1 MLFEIDEPGDDRI
14 RLYRGLTDRAL
25 REQVESEHGVFVVE
39 GSRALRQLVHSGWTV
54 RSLLLLP
61 SRVDGLTDV
70 ISRTEAPVY
79 VAPAAV
85 VDEITGFPVHRG
97 VLALGERRPDPPLT
111 DLLAGVD
118 LVLAI
123 EGVNDHENLGALF
136 RNAAAFGVGA
146 VLLDPTCCDPLYR
159 RAVRV
164 SVGHVL
170 RVPFGRMPSLA
181 ALGDTGLDVLALD
194 PGAAQ
199 PIETAALTPPLVL
212 LVGSEGD
219 GLSDQA
225 RSLATHQARIAM
237 AHGVDS
243 LNVAT
248 AAAVAL
254 HQIRLSW
261 RR

>member
-1 MLFEIDEPGDDRI
+1 MLFEIDDPGDARI
-14 RLYRGLTDRAL
+14 QLYRGLTDRAL
-25 REQVESEHGVFVVE
+25 RQRVESDHGVFVVE
-39 GSRALRQLVHSGWTV
+39 GARAVRQLVASGWTV
-54 RSLLLLP
+54 QSLLLLA
-61 SRVDGLTDV
+61 SRVDGLADV
-70 ISRTEAPVY
+70 LPRIEAPVY

-85 VDEITGFPVHRG
+85 IDEITGFPVHRG
-97 VLALGERRPDPPLT
+97 VLALAERRPDRSLEE
-111 DLLAGVD
+111 LLHGVD
-118 LVLAI
+118 LVLLV

-170 RVPFGRMPSLA
+170 RVPFARLPA
-181 ALGDTGLDVLALD
+181 IATVCDTGLPVVALD
-194 PGAAQ
+194 PGA
-199 PIETAALTPPLVL
+199 PDSIESLDVTPPLAL
-212 LVGSEGD
+212 LVGSEGE

-225 RSLATHQARIAM
+225 RAVATHRAGITM
-237 AHGVDS
+237 APGVDS

-261 RR
+261 RG

>member
-1 MLFEIDEPGDDRI
+1 MLFEIDDPDDARI
-14 RLYRGLTDRAL
+14 QLYRGLTDRAL
-25 REQVESEHGVFVVE
+25 RRQVEAEYGVFVVE
-39 GSRALRQLVHSGWTV
+39 GSRALRQMVDSGWTV
-54 RSLLLLP
+54 RSLLLLS
-61 SRVDGLTDV
+61 SRVDGLADV
-70 ISRTEAPVY
+70 LPRLEAPVY

-97 VLALGERRPDPPLT
+97 VLALGERRPDPPLSE
-111 DLLAGVD
+111 LLHGVD
-118 LVLAI
+118 LVLMI

-170 RVPFGRMPSLA
+170 RVPFARIPSLTA
-181 ALGDTGLDVLALD
+181 VRDTDIPVLALD
-194 PGAAQ
+194 SGAAD
-199 PIETAALTPPLVL
+199 PIESVDLSPPLAL

-219 GLSDQA
+219 GLSAHA
-225 RSLATHQARIAM
+225 RALATQRVRITM
-237 AHGVDS
+237 AAGVDS